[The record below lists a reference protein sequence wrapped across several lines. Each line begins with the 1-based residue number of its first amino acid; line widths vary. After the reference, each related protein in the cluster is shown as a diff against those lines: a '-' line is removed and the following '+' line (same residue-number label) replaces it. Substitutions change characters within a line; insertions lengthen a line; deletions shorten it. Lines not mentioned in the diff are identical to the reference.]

1 MIRRRRSAL
10 LVLVL
15 GAIVAGLAWAPGP
28 QSSRQRPLSRI
39 EAIQLAVSLA
49 NAECKERYQTAPF
62 GESSYTIAQSG
73 DRWLWGGLDQVG
85 EAGFSARVEF
95 DAHGGDRK
103 VEVYYS
109 TDAVETRY

>member
-1 MIRRRRSAL
+1 MIRARRTAL
-10 LVLVL
+10 IIAVLV
-15 GAIVAGLAWAPGP
+15 AIAAGFGCAPGP
-28 QSSRQRPLSRI
+28 QGSRERPLSRI

-103 VEVYYS
+103 VEVFYS
-109 TDAVETRY
+109 TDALHPLR